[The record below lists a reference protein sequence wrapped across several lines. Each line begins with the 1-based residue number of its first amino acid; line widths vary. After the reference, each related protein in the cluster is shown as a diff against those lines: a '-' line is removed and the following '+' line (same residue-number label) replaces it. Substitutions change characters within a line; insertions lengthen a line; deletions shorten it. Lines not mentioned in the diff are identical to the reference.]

1 MIVIKSAQEIAVMRQ
16 AGRVVAVTLAVL
28 ASHVRPGVSTAEL
41 DRLAE
46 GAIREQGGVPS
57 FKGYRGFPASVCVS
71 IDAEV
76 VHGIPGRRALREG
89 EIVSLDVGTV
99 YKGLQGDAA
108 ITVPVGRVDGQAQ
121 RLMRS
126 TQMALEAGIRAARAG
141 NRLGD
146 ISWAIQQVAEADGF
160 SVVRDYGGHGIGR
173 AMHEDPHVPNW
184 GDPGAGIV
192 LKPGMT
198 LALEPMLNAGGPQ
211 VRVKADKWTVVTVD
225 GMPSAHFEHTIAI
238 TDGEAEILTVS

>member
-1 MIVIKSAQEIAVMRQ
+1 MIVIKSDQEIAVMRQ
-16 AGRVVAVTLAVL
+16 AGRVVAETLALL
-28 ASHVRPGVSTAEL
+28 ATHVRPGVSTGEL

-46 GAIREQGGVPS
+46 AAIRQRGAVPS

-76 VHGIPGRRALREG
+76 VHGIPGRRLLREG
-89 EIVSLDVGTV
+89 EIVSLDVGTI
-99 YKGLQGDAA
+99 YKGMQGDGA
-108 ITVPVGRVDGQAQ
+108 VSLPVGRVSGQAQ
-121 RLMRS
+121 RLMRT
-126 TQMALEAGIRAARAG
+126 TQAALEAGIRAARAG

-160 SVVRDYGGHGIGR
+160 TVVREYGGHGIGR
-173 AMHEDPHVPNW
+173 SMHEDPHVPNW
-184 GDPGAGIV
+184 GEPGAGVV
-192 LKPGMT
+192 LKRGMT
-198 LALEPMLNAGGPQ
+198 LALEPMLNAGGPN

-238 TDGEAEILTVS
+238 TDGEADILTVG